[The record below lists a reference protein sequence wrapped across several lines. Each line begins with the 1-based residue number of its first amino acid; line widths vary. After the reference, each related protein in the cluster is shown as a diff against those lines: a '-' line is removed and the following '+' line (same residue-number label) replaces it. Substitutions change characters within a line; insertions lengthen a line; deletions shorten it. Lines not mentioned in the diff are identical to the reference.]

1 MKIDRRKPRH
11 WLYLLLMGLNVVAAI
26 VLRPLL
32 HRRRSGKVLLYGHK
46 RNGNL
51 LAIHEWVLQHRPQGL
66 DLYYLT
72 MDPAYYQQLRR
83 EGVPCVLA
91 IAPSAIGWLATAD
104 AIVSDHGLHA
114 MRFMLGTTD
123 MKFFDVW
130 HGIPFKGF
138 DADDF
143 RLQHRYNEVWV
154 ASGLMEQLYVEK
166 FGFSPHR
173 VKVTGYART
182 DVLAGSGRNNQG
194 QVRHRIG
201 VPRGG
206 KVVLFAPTWAQDDK
220 GRSLF
225 PFGVQ
230 ADEFRAVMSALAQRE
245 NATIILRMHLNS
257 GAVGG
262 WAGDWP
268 GLLSLPHTDWP
279 NTEEILLAAD
289 ILVCDW
295 SSIAFDYLVLERP
308 TIFLD
313 VPAPF
318 AKGFSL
324 DASYRFGAVAGSMAE
339 TVELVEG
346 YLRDPAEY
354 ARTFG
359 DRSKRIKRLVHGD
372 SADGAAASRCV
383 ERLGA
388 ALAYEHASIHG

>member
-143 RLQHRYNEVWV
+143 RLQHGYDEVWV
-154 ASGLMEQLYVEK
+154 ASESQRRLYVDK
-166 FGFSPHR
+166 FGFDQAIVHAS
-173 VKVTGYART
+173 GYART
-182 DVLAGSGRNNQG
+182 DRLVCRDSDPDAIKQSLGLDPETSGRL
-194 QVRHRIG
+194 
-201 VPRGG
+201 
-206 KVVLFAPTWAQDDK
+206 VLFAPTWKQDADD
-220 GRSLF
+220 RSVF
-225 PFGVQ
+225 PFGL
-230 ADEFRAVMSALAQRE
+230 DGRAFVHSLSEWASGN
-245 NATIILRMHLNS
+245 NATVLVRTHLNS
-257 GAVGG
+257 REAGALKFERVV
-262 WAGDWP
+262 A
-268 GLLSLPHTDWP
+268 LPSTNFPD
-279 NTEEILLAAD
+279 TESILLVAD
-289 ILVCDW
+289 LLVCDW
-295 SSIAFDYLVLERP
+295 SSIAFDFLLLDRP
-308 TIFLD
+308 TLFLD
-313 VPAPF
+313 IPAPF

-324 DASYRFGAVAGSMAE
+324 HPGYRFGPVIADFEALLETMTWALNDPHGYWARHGAEHQRVRKDVYAGN
-339 TVELVEG
+339 
-346 YLRDPAEY
+346 D
-354 ARTFG
+354 
-359 DRSKRIKRLVHGD
+359 
-372 SADGAAASRCV
+372 DGKCSERCV
-383 ERLGA
+383 QRLLMA
-388 ALAYEHASIHG
+388 